1 MNNLDLYKNNYK
13 NKGTMLLPYGEEEYP
28 LSKEDILELEKCCR
42 EVDKEYI
49 SIGDAGEK
57 NNLLVGRFMTDV
69 KKPEVVNNG
78 YSARVI
84 RILSSRNLMN
94 FIKKILG
101 VEEEIFLRRIQFNQ
115 IDSNCFVGHHLD
127 KDSNP
132 DYIAA
137 IVIQIGKLYKGGI
150 YRVYQKDGSFFDYT
164 SSYGDL
170 IISDCN
176 YPHEVTKV
184 TEGERKSLVFFVSNS
199 NDLNKR
205 NKAI

>member
-1 MNNLDLYKNNYK
+1 
-13 NKGTMLLPYGEEEYP
+13 
-28 LSKEDILELEKCCR
+28 
-42 EVDKEYI
+42 
-49 SIGDAGEK
+49 
-57 NNLLVGRFMTDV
+57 
-69 KKPEVVNNG
+69 
-78 YSARVI
+78 
-84 RILSSRNLMN
+84 MN

-176 YPHEVTKV
+176 YREVTKV
-184 TEGERKSLVFFVSNS
+184 TEGEENHCIFVSNS
-199 NDLNKR
+199 NDLNKETKLFKCTALKILVITVYAGSKLQMQIILR
-205 NKAI
+205 NRKSNSKLSIKNFGSVASLKPRYCRCSLIIYLKTKTFRLS

>member
-1 MNNLDLYKNNYK
+1 M
-13 NKGTMLLPYGEEEYP
+13 
-28 LSKEDILELEKCCR
+28 
-42 EVDKEYI
+42 
-49 SIGDAGEK
+49 
-57 NNLLVGRFMTDV
+57 
-69 KKPEVVNNG
+69 
-78 YSARVI
+78 
-84 RILSSRNLMN
+84 
-94 FIKKILG
+94 
-101 VEEEIFLRRIQFNQ
+101 RRIQFNQ

-150 YRVYQKDGSFFDYT
+150 YRVYQKDEVFDYT

-184 TEGERKSLVFFVSNS
+184 TEGEKITCIFRVKF
-199 NDLNKR
+199 KR
-205 NKAI
+205 PEQKNKAI